1 MSRSQKPQVLS
12 SGLLNEL
19 HALFDDDHM
28 RADRVERKMYSHDIG
43 TMPKLVAPFIP
54 NGLAGAVVRPRT
66 TEEVQK
72 LIALANKYHVA
83 LVPRGMATSGY
94 GGALPTKG
102 AIVVDMSAQNGV
114 KNIDAEKLEITVGA
128 GAIWEQVDRVIKKD
142 GLMLRLYP
150 SSYPSSTV
158 AGWLAQGGS
167 GFGSYEYGTF
177 AENVVSVKVVTPD
190 GALNHFEG
198 QELLDIIADAEGI
211 TGIVVEVTFKVRK
224 LENETHRM
232 LSFASVEELQKA
244 LAVLRDRKV
253 PLWSLT
259 FLNPA
264 SVGLKK
270 RLPHNHTHAYLESAH
285 APEPDLPVSY
295 LMLVAYPSSRS
306 ASIDPVLS
314 EFETTCGARDLGS
327 DAAEHEW
334 GQRFAPMRLKRLGPS
349 VVPTEVIVPLDKLAV
364 VLNEVDRKLNQ
375 PLIIEG
381 MDLHGDKIVILGFIP
396 HDERT
401 FAFNLAFA
409 LSLTVIKTAKKYG
422 GSAFSTGLYFKG
434 ENESVLGKDKLKKL
448 EKYKARFDKHGI
460 MNPSKVIGSDLTAM
474 LMNFAQAIEPV
485 IRPFANAAKPPQT
498 LKPILKDVNGIP
510 GDVALM
516 AYSCASCAYCVPTC
530 EQFSGRGWESHSPRG
545 KYAYIREVMAGREKW
560 DRQAVD
566 TQLLCT
572 TCEVCDTRCQ
582 LQIPISHNWMEM
594 RGKLIQ
600 EEKRG
605 TFPPFEMMAQSLI
618 SEQDI
623 WAAKNENRDA
633 WVPEDIKPKLKDKA
647 DILYFAGCTASHVE
661 TDIAEATIRLL
672 TDTGADVCYLGNEE
686 MCCGVPMKMAGKW
699 DLFEKIYEHNVA
711 AARARGAKT
720 IVTSC
725 PACGLVWKEMYAD
738 LARKRGEEYEFEVK
752 HYSEV
757 IAPAIADGTIKLTR
771 PVEGRIT
778 FHDSCHQ
785 GRAQGFYEPPRD
797 MLKAIPGIDYVEM
810 EHNRE
815 EGLCCGSVVTL
826 VGEIDK
832 GPVLG
837 KQRLNEAVDAAV
849 DKLVALC
856 PCCQVQLRDSN
867 LKNKMNIEI
876 DDLARIVAESAGY
889 DIPTSAE
896 YANYMWSYFDKF
908 INLMKPQEMAKLMEK
923 IYPQM
928 LDNMP
933 AGMKPMMLAM
943 RHVPGGLDLMEKMMP
958 TLFPLLAPGILGKVM
973 PDMIKAVQDYIGA
986 MPEDMEALMPDLL
999 PKTMDQLMP
1008 TYLPELIPFLVPS
1021 FIDFVRKGAK

>member
-1 MSRSQKPQVLS
+1 MARSDKPRALAPDLVE
-12 SGLLNEL
+12 EL
-19 HALFDDDHM
+19 REIFDDEHI
-28 RADRVERKMYSHDIG
+28 RTDRVERKMYSHDIG

-54 NGLAGAVVRPRT
+54 NGIAGAVVRPT
-66 TEEVQK
+66 SEDQIQK
-72 LIALANKYHVA
+72 LIMFANRHHVA
-83 LVPRGMATSGY
+83 LTPRGMSTSGY

-102 AIVVDMSAQNGV
+102 AIIVDMSGFNQV
-114 KNIDAEKLEITVGA
+114 KNVDAENLEITVGA
-128 GAIWEQVDRVIKKD
+128 GAIWQNIDRVIAKN
-142 GLMLRLYP
+142 GLTLRVYP

-167 GFGSYEYGTF
+167 GFGSFEYGEF
-177 AENVVSVKVVTPD
+177 RENVVSVNVILPNATTKT
-190 GALNHFEG
+190 FSG
-198 QELLDIIADAEGI
+198 QELQDVIADAEGI
-211 TGIVVEVTFKVRK
+211 TGIITEVTFKVRK
-224 LENETHRM
+224 LEPETHHL
-232 LSFASVEELQKA
+232 LSFSSVEELQSA
-244 LAVLRDRKV
+244 MTVLRDKKV
-253 PLWSLT
+253 PLWSLS

-264 SVGLKK
+264 SVSLKK
-270 RLPHNHTHAYLESAH
+270 RLPHQHTHAYLAEQH
-285 APEPDLPVSY
+285 VEEPELPVSY
-295 LMLVAYPSSRS
+295 LMIVAYPTARDEQI
-306 ASIDPVLS
+306 APVLKS
-314 EFETTCGARDLGS
+314 FEAKFGARDLGH

-349 VVPTEVIVPLDKLAV
+349 VIPTEVIVPLDKLATI
-364 VLNEVDRKLNQ
+364 LKEVDRKLDQ
-375 PLIIEG
+375 SLIIEG
-381 MDLHGDKIVILGFIP
+381 MDLRGNDIVLLGFIP

-422 GSAFSTGLYFKG
+422 GKAFSTGLYFKG
-434 ENESVLGKDKLKKL
+434 ENESVLGKEKLRKL
-448 EKYKARFDKHGI
+448 SSFKHRTDKHNI
-460 MNPSKVIGSDLTAM
+460 MNPKKVLGKDFTSA

-485 IRPFANAAKPPQT
+485 IRPFANAAKPPST

-516 AYSCASCAYCVPTC
+516 AYSCASCGYCVPTC

-566 TQLLCT
+566 TQMLCT

-594 RGKLIQ
+594 RGKLVF

-605 TFPPFEMMAQSLI
+605 TFPPFEMMAQSLK
-618 SEQDI
+618 SENDI
-623 WAAKNENRDA
+623 WASKNEHRAD
-633 WVPEDIKPKLKDKA
+633 WVPEDLKPKLKEKA
-647 DILYFAGCTASHVE
+647 DVLYFAGCTASHVE
-661 TDIAEATIRLL
+661 TDIAEATLRLL
-672 TDTGADVCYLGNEE
+672 TDSGADVCYMGEDE
-686 MCCGVPMKMAGKW
+686 MCCGIPMKMAGKW
-699 DLFEKIYEHNVA
+699 DLFEQIYEHNVA
-711 AARARGAKT
+711 EARKRGAKT

-738 LARKRGEEYEFEVK
+738 FARKRGEEFEFEVK

-757 IAPAIADGTIKLTR
+757 VAPAIADGRIELKK
-771 PVEGRIT
+771 PIEGRIT
-778 FHDSCHQ
+778 FHDSCHM
-785 GRAQGFYEPPRD
+785 GRAQGLYEEPRD

-815 EGLCCGSVVTL
+815 EGMCCGSVVTL

-837 KQRLNEAVDAAV
+837 KARLDEAKDVNA

-867 LKNKMNIEI
+867 DKRQMGLEI
-876 DDLARIVAESAGY
+876 DDLARVVAEAAGY

-896 YANYMWSYFDKF
+896 YARYMWGYFDKF
-908 INLMKPQEMAKLMEK
+908 INLMKPEAMAKLMEE

-933 AGMKPMMLAM
+933 AGMKPMMLGM
-943 RHVPGGLDLMEKMMP
+943 RHVPGAMNLMEKMMP
-958 TLFPLLAPGILGKVM
+958 SLFPMLAPGILNKVM

-986 MPEDMEALMPDLL
+986 MPEDMEELMPDLL
-999 PKTMDQLMP
+999 PKTINELLP
-1008 TYLPELIPFLVPS
+1008 TYLPELIPYVVPT
-1021 FIDFVRKGAK
+1021 FIDYVKKAA